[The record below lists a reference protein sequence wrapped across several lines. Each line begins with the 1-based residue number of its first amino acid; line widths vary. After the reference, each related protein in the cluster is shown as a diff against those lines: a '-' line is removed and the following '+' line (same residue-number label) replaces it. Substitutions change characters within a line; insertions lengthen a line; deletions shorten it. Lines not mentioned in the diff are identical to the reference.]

1 MLKNKRVKTIKRLK
15 VVILCGGQGY
25 RLKEETE
32 FKPKPMVEIGG
43 KPILWHIMKIYEYW
57 GFSDF
62 IIALGYK
69 GDLIKNYFV
78 NKKYYD
84 SDFTLYTDTNKIKR
98 LDKQLEDKLNIT
110 FVDTGLESS
119 TGERVRRVRK
129 YITEDHFMVTYG
141 DGLADINI
149 KKLIKFHLENKK
161 MGTVT
166 GVYPH
171 LRYGGLD
178 KNKKSLVVEFEK
190 KAKVRQLINGGFM
203 VFKKEVLGLI
213 KPNSV
218 IEDVYS
224 PLIKKGQLILFEH
237 KGFFQSM
244 DTYQDM
250 QDLNKMWQQNP
261 AWKIWS

>member
-1 MLKNKRVKTIKRLK
+1 MKNIK
-15 VVILCGGQGY
+15 VIILCGGIGY

-32 FKPKPMVEIGG
+32 FKPKPMVEISGR
-43 KPILWHIMKIYEYW
+43 PILWHIMKIYEHW

-69 GDLIKNYFV
+69 GNLIKDYFV

-84 SDFTLYTDTNKIKR
+84 NDFTLQTNINKIKR
-98 LDKQLEDKLNIT
+98 LDNQLGDKLNIT

-129 YITEDHFMVTYG
+129 YADGDNFMVTYG
-141 DGLADINI
+141 DGLADINLI
-149 KKLIKFHLENKK
+149 KLVKFHLKNNKT
-161 MGTVT
+161 GTIT

-171 LRYGGLD
+171 LRYGGLEI
-178 KNKKSLVVEFEK
+178 NKKGLITKFEK
-190 KAKVRQLINGGFM
+190 KARIKQVINGGFM
-203 VFKKEVLGLI
+203 IFKKEVFNFI
-213 KPNSV
+213 KPDTV
-218 IEDVYS
+218 IEDVYF
-224 PLIKKGQLILFEH
+224 PLIKNRQLVLYEH

-250 QDLNKMWQQNP
+250 QDLNEMWQHNP